1 MATIRDA
8 ARSANIPTPLPETM
22 IELEPQRTFSGA
34 ALAEIAFP
42 LGGIGTG
49 TISLGGRGQLR
60 DWEIFNRPSKGLD
73 LPYSF
78 VAMRTRAA
86 DAELVARVCEGRLAP
101 PYSAGFGL
109 STGHLAGLPR
119 MAECR
124 FRGEY
129 PFAFLDLADQAL
141 GLAVHL
147 EAWNPFIPLDDEA
160 SGLPVAILMYTLRN
174 ATASMLDVTLV
185 ASMMNPLGL
194 DGTNQY
200 RAGSNHRWRNRPIYG
215 GNLNEWVDEPGIHG
229 IRMTRPNLAASDP
242 RFGSLALATTAPNP
256 TFTVRW
262 LGRSWL
268 DDAQR
273 FWDGFLATGHL
284 NDDAAAEP
292 SPPNYTDVA
301 SVGAMLSLAP
311 GAEATIPVLITWHL
325 PNLVN
330 YWNGNRGIFSESVVA
345 GKRLGNYYATRFG
358 DAWDVARHVA
368 ANLPALLGRT
378 QAFHDSLF
386 SSTLPAPV
394 LDAVSAN
401 MSIIRTTTSL
411 RTEDGAFHAFEG
423 SGDTEGSCPMDCT
436 HVWNYEQALAH
447 LFPRLE
453 RSMRETDFLADLF
466 PDGAMAFR
474 SLLPLGLA
482 RWEFKPAA
490 DGQMGSI
497 ARVYRE
503 WQLSG
508 DTEWLRSLWPAVRRA
523 LEFTWV
529 RWDPDRDG
537 VMDGEQHN
545 TYDVEF
551 YGPNTMV
558 GCWYLAAL
566 KAGAVMARALGE
578 PDCAQEY
585 EAIYLKGRQAQ
596 DALLWNG
603 EYYIQRIPAPEDAR
617 LDPTASTPW
626 HASAVV
632 PGDPEIRYQYGTGC
646 LADQLTG
653 QWFAETVGL
662 GDLLPAEHVRAA
674 LRSLI
679 RYNWRTNLSDHT
691 SVQRVYALDD
701 EPALLLCTWPHGG
714 RPTLPF
720 PYADEAW
727 TGVEYAVAAHCIQM
741 GLVEEGLDIV
751 RGVRSRHDG
760 QRRNPWNEVECGHH
774 YARAMSSWALLLAL
788 SGVRYSAPEG
798 QLRMAP
804 AINAASFRCFFSTGS
819 CWGTLQQEVQGDVMR
834 WELHVVEGTLRLRSV
849 VVRTPWERP
858 ARSAAVTARGTE
870 YTAEILPGADGETTV
885 QWHDELVASGQ
896 EMIAI
901 TLECLV

>member
-1 MATIRDA
+1 MATVHEVQPYTEAPVA
-8 ARSANIPTPLPETM
+8 APEAAFAPG
-22 IELEPQRTFSGA
+22 PQRTFSGD
-34 ALAEIAFP
+34 ALSEIAFP

-49 TISLGGRGQLR
+49 TVSLGGRAHLR

-78 VAMRTRAA
+78 VALRTRGA
-86 DAELVARVCEGRLAP
+86 DAPPVARVCEGKLAP

-119 MAECR
+119 MAECS

-129 PFAFLDLADQAL
+129 PFAFVDLTDPAL
-141 GLAVHL
+141 GLSVRL
-147 EAWNPFIPLDDEA
+147 EAWNPFIPLDPEA
-160 SGLPVAILMYTLRN
+160 SGLPVAILSYSLRN
-174 ATASMLDVTLV
+174 TTAETLDVSLV
-185 ASMMNPLGL
+185 ASLVNPLGM
-194 DGTNQY
+194 DGGNQY
-200 RAGSNHRWRNRPIYG
+200 RAWSNHRWRNRPIYG
-215 GNLNEWVDEPGIHG
+215 GNLNEWVDEHAVRG
-229 IRMTRPNLAASDP
+229 IRMTRPNLPAEDP
-242 RFGSLALATTAPNP
+242 RFGSLALATTAPNA

-262 LGRSWL
+262 RGRSWL

-273 FWDGFLATGHL
+273 FWDGFLATGRL
-284 NDDAAAEP
+284 DDDAEAEP
-292 SPPNYTDVA
+292 SPPNYTDVG
-301 SVGAMLSLAP
+301 SVGATLRLAP
-311 GAEATIPVLITWHL
+311 GEEATIPILIAWHF

-330 YWNGNRGIFSESVVA
+330 HWNGDRGIFSESLVA
-345 GKRLGNYYATRFG
+345 GKRLGNYYTTRFA
-358 DAWDVARHVA
+358 DAWEVARHTA
-368 ANLPALLGRT
+368 ANLPALQART
-378 QAFHDSLF
+378 RAFHAALF

-401 MSIIRTTTSL
+401 MSIIRTTTCL

-423 SGDTEGSCPMDCT
+423 SGDSEGSCPMDCT

-447 LFPRLE
+447 LFPALE
-453 RSMRETDFLADLF
+453 RSMRDTDFLADLF

-474 SLLPLGLA
+474 SLLPLGAA
-482 RWEFKPAA
+482 RWGFKPAA

-497 ARVYRE
+497 AKVYRE

-508 DTEWLRSLWPAVRRA
+508 DTDWLRSLWPAVRRA
-523 LEFTWV
+523 LEFAWV

-566 KAGAVMARALGE
+566 KAGAALARAVGE
-578 PDCAQEY
+578 PDRADLY
-585 EAIYLKGRQAQ
+585 EAVYRRGREATE
-596 DALLWNG
+596 ALLWNG
-603 EYYIQRIPAPEDAR
+603 EYYVQRIPAPEEAR
-617 LDPTASTPW
+617 LDPTESTPW
-626 HASAVV
+626 HAPAVV

-662 GDLLPAEHVRAA
+662 GEILPAEHVRTA

-679 RYNWRTNLSDHT
+679 RYNWRTDLADHT
-691 SVQRVYALDD
+691 SVQRVYALND
-701 EPALLLCTWPHGG
+701 EPALLECTWPHGG

-741 GLVEEGLDIV
+741 GLLEEGLEIV
-751 RGVRSRHDG
+751 RGVRFRYDG
-760 QRRNPWNEVECGHH
+760 RRRNPWNEVECGHH
-774 YARAMSSWALLLAL
+774 YARAMSSWSLLPAL
-788 SGVRYSAPEG
+788 SGFRYSAPER
-798 QLRMAP
+798 QIRLAP
-804 AINAASFRCFFSTGS
+804 VINPADFSCFFSTGS
-819 CWGTLQQEVQGDVMR
+819 CWGTFRQQVQEETLR
-834 WELHVVEGTLRLRSV
+834 WVLEVVEGSLTLRSV
-849 VVRTPWERP
+849 VLRTPWDAP
-858 ARSAAVTARGTE
+858 ARHAAMTIDGRRDTPELARAANGDTIV
-870 YTAEILPGADGETTV
+870 YWPSDLAV
-885 QWHDELVASGQ
+885 QES
-896 EMIAI
+896 IAI
-901 TLECLV
+901 TLTR